1 VKRIRIPDNLT
12 TLAYK
17 AIKAHIWEGHLD
29 EDGRLTEERLS
40 TMLGISKSPIREALN
55 RLETEGLIRI
65 EPRRGAYLRTFS
77 VAEIDNLY
85 DIREV
90 LEAHVVATVN
100 VTSELIQRLRESVE
114 RLSAYSAASDK
125 FRYLDETLNF
135 HKILAK
141 GTGNE
146 QLAKIIGELCQQVWL
161 FRRRTYDVTRSH
173 ALDFHAAIVTALSRM
188 DKAEAQRLM
197 REHMAEVRGR
207 LEEQVQSAAAVDGT
221 QPASAMSRS
230 GQSGRPRVASA
241 RLRE

>member
-1 VKRIRIPDNLT
+1 MKKIRIPDNLT

-77 VAEIDNLY
+77 VTEIDNLY

-100 VTSELIQRLRESVE
+100 VTPELIQRLEESVE
-114 RLSAYSAASDK
+114 RLRAYSAASDK

-141 GTGNE
+141 GTENE
-146 QLAKIIGELCQQVWL
+146 QLAKIIGELYQQVWL
-161 FRRRTYDVTRSH
+161 FRRKTYDVSRSH

-188 DKAEAQRLM
+188 DKVEAQRLM
-197 REHMAEVRGR
+197 REHMTEVRGR
-207 LEEQVQSAAAVDGT
+207 LEEQVQSVTATDGL
-221 QPASAMSRS
+221 QPASTSTAPGNGR
-230 GQSGRPRVASA
+230 RPRAA
-241 RLRE
+241 RAQSRE